1 MKHDMLKNQWKTK
14 YYGILSLVR
23 LTYPHVPNIIVV
35 NYILLS
41 LIFWQHING
50 EPLDVA
56 YFLRA
61 NGGKHEGKVM
71 QNMQGRWWIESTF
84 Q

>member
-1 MKHDMLKNQWKTK
+1 MLKKIMKSKSHWNSFT
-14 YYGILSLVR
+14 VR

-41 LIFWQHING
+41 IIFWQHING

-56 YFLRA
+56 YFLWA
-61 NGGKHEGKVM
+61 NGGKHEGMVM
-71 QNMQGRWWIESTF
+71 QNMQGR
-84 Q
+84 